1 MATNEPNPQSAKEK
15 AEGSREN
22 VAPDAKRA
30 TETAQSGHEHGEKN
44 TEQTLQHPGEGGG
57 TNGRHP

>member
-1 MATNEPNPQSAKEK
+1 MATNEPNPQSAKEP

-30 TETAQSGHEHGEKN
+30 TDAAQSGHQHGDKN
-44 TEQTLQHPGEGGG
+44 TEQTLEHPGREQK
-57 TNGRHP
+57 P

>member
-1 MATNEPNPQSAKEK
+1 VTPDPNPQSAKEP

-30 TETAQSGHEHGEKN
+30 TDAAQSGHKHGEKN
-44 TEQTLQHPGEGGG
+44 TEQTLEHPGREKA
-57 TNGRHP
+57 